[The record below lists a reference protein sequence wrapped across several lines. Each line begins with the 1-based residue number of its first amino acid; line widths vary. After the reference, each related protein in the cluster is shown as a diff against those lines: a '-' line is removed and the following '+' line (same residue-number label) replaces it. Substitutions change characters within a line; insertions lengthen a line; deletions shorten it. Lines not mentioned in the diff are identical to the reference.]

1 METIYTITIKDTTVK
16 LVKFNDSHYEII
28 STVIGGKADNI
39 KDANTIYNLIVN
51 EIKDRN

>member
-1 METIYTITIKDTTVK
+1 MEIIYTVTVKNITVK
-16 LVKFNDSHYEII
+16 LVKFNDSHYEVI